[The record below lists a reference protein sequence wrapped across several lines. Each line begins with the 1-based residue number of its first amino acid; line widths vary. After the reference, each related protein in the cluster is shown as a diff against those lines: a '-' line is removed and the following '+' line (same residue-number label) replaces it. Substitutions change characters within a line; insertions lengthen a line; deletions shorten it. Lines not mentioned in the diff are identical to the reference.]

1 MTTDN
6 ASSTTD
12 ESTKTTAEETGTTT
26 EGTGVS
32 TDGTGTSTE
41 GTGTTDSGET
51 SGEQPVQRSV
61 HELLKLGTFQGM
73 TDAEIQSL
81 IDYYVDVA
89 HNDEHTKVVQA
100 TEIQTMNAQ
109 CAAYDSLRDDAN
121 SVLKQ
126 VLSAPLNL
134 ARIDESGNE
143 VSE

>member
-12 ESTKTTAEETGTTT
+12 ESTKKTAEETEDTTD
-26 EGTGVS
+26 E
-32 TDGTGTSTE
+32 
-41 GTGTTDSGET
+41 TGTTESGET

-81 IDYYVDVA
+81 IDYYVEVA
-89 HNDEHTKVVQA
+89 HNDEHTKAVQA

-121 SVLKQ
+121 SILKQ
-126 VLSAPLNL
+126 VLAAPLNL
-134 ARIDESGNE
+134 AIIDESGNE
-143 VSE
+143 V

>member
-12 ESTKTTAEETGTTT
+12 ESTKVTAEETGTTT
-26 EGTGVS
+26 DE
-32 TDGTGTSTE
+32 
-41 GTGTTDSGET
+41 TGTTDSGET
-51 SGEQPVQRSV
+51 GSEQPVQRSV
-61 HELLKLGTFQGM
+61 HELLKLSTFQGM

-81 IDYYVDVA
+81 IDYYVEVA
-89 HNDEHTKVVQA
+89 HNDEHTKAVQA

-143 VSE
+143 V

>member
-26 EGTGVS
+26 DE
-32 TDGTGTSTE
+32 
-41 GTGTTDSGET
+41 TGTTDSGEP

-81 IDYYVDVA
+81 IDYYVEVA

-126 VLSAPLNL
+126 VLAAPLNL
-134 ARIDESGNE
+134 AIIDESGNE
-143 VSE
+143 V

>member
-12 ESTKTTAEETGTTT
+12 ESTKVTAEETGTTT
-26 EGTGVS
+26 DE
-32 TDGTGTSTE
+32 
-41 GTGTTDSGET
+41 TGTTDSGET
-51 SGEQPVQRSV
+51 GSEQPVQRSV
-61 HELLKLGTFQGM
+61 HELLKLSTFQGM

-81 IDYYVDVA
+81 IDYYVEVA

-126 VLSAPLNL
+126 VLAAPLNL
-134 ARIDESGNE
+134 AIIDESGNE
-143 VSE
+143 V

>member
-26 EGTGVS
+26 DV
-32 TDGTGTSTE
+32 TE
-41 GTGTTDSGET
+41 TTDSGET
-51 SGEQPVQRSV
+51 SGEQPTQRSV

-81 IDYYVDVA
+81 IDYYVEVA

-126 VLSAPLNL
+126 VLAAPLNL
-134 ARIDESGNE
+134 AIIDESGNE
-143 VSE
+143 V

>member
-12 ESTKTTAEETGTTT
+12 ESTKKTTEETGTTT
-26 EGTGVS
+26 DE
-32 TDGTGTSTE
+32 
-41 GTGTTDSGET
+41 TGTTDSGET

-81 IDYYVDVA
+81 IDYYVEVA
-89 HNDEHTKVVQA
+89 HNDEHTKAVQA

-126 VLSAPLNL
+126 VLAAPLNL
-134 ARIDESGNE
+134 AIIDESGNE
-143 VSE
+143 V

>member
-12 ESTKTTAEETGTTT
+12 VT
-26 EGTGVS
+26 E
-32 TDGTGTSTE
+32 
-41 GTGTTDSGET
+41 TTDSGET

-81 IDYYVDVA
+81 IDYYVEVA
-89 HNDEHTKVVQA
+89 HNDEHTKAVQA

-126 VLSAPLNL
+126 VLAAPLNL
-134 ARIDESGNE
+134 AIIDESGNE
-143 VSE
+143 V

>member
-26 EGTGVS
+26 DV
-32 TDGTGTSTE
+32 TE
-41 GTGTTDSGET
+41 TTDSGET
-51 SGEQPVQRSV
+51 SSEQPVQRSV

-81 IDYYVDVA
+81 IDYYVEVA
-89 HNDEHTKVVQA
+89 HNDEHTKAVQA

-126 VLSAPLNL
+126 VLAAPLNL
-134 ARIDESGNE
+134 AIIDESGNE
-143 VSE
+143 V

>member
-26 EGTGVS
+26 DV
-32 TDGTGTSTE
+32 TE
-41 GTGTTDSGET
+41 TTDSGET

-61 HELLKLGTFQGM
+61 HELLKLSTFQGM

-143 VSE
+143 V

>member
-1 MTTDN
+1 MTTEN

-26 EGTGVS
+26 DV
-32 TDGTGTSTE
+32 TE
-41 GTGTTDSGET
+41 TTDSGET

-81 IDYYVDVA
+81 IDYYVEVA
-89 HNDEHTKVVQA
+89 HNDEHTKAVQA

-126 VLSAPLNL
+126 VLAVPLNL
-134 ARIDESGNE
+134 AIIDESGNE
-143 VSE
+143 V

>member
-26 EGTGVS
+26 DV
-32 TDGTGTSTE
+32 TE
-41 GTGTTDSGET
+41 TTDSGET

-61 HELLKLGTFQGM
+61 HELLKLSTFQGM
-73 TDAEIQSL
+73 TDSEIQSL
-81 IDYYVDVA
+81 IDYYVEVA

-126 VLSAPLNL
+126 VLAAPLNL
-134 ARIDESGNE
+134 AIIDESGNE
-143 VSE
+143 V

>member
-26 EGTGVS
+26 DV
-32 TDGTGTSTE
+32 
-41 GTGTTDSGET
+41 TGTTDSGET

-81 IDYYVDVA
+81 IDYYVEVA
-89 HNDEHTKVVQA
+89 HNDEHTKAVQA

-126 VLSAPLNL
+126 VLAAPLNL
-134 ARIDESGNE
+134 AIIDESGNE

>member
-26 EGTGVS
+26 EGTG
-32 TDGTGTSTE
+32 TTE
-41 GTGTTDSGET
+41 SGET

-81 IDYYVDVA
+81 IDYYVEVA

-126 VLSAPLNL
+126 VLAAPLNL
-134 ARIDESGNE
+134 AIIDESGNE
-143 VSE
+143 V

>member
-26 EGTGVS
+26 DV
-32 TDGTGTSTE
+32 TE
-41 GTGTTDSGET
+41 TTESGET

-81 IDYYVDVA
+81 IDYYVEVA
-89 HNDEHTKVVQA
+89 HNDEHTKTVQA

-126 VLSAPLNL
+126 VLAAPLNL
-134 ARIDESGNE
+134 AIIDESGNE
-143 VSE
+143 V

>member
-26 EGTGVS
+26 DV
-32 TDGTGTSTE
+32 TE
-41 GTGTTDSGET
+41 TTDSGET

-61 HELLKLGTFQGM
+61 HELLKLDTFQGM

-81 IDYYVDVA
+81 IDYYVEVA

-126 VLSAPLNL
+126 VLAAPLNL
-134 ARIDESGNE
+134 AIIDESGNE
-143 VSE
+143 V

>member
-12 ESTKTTAEETGTTT
+12 ESSKTTAEETGTTT
-26 EGTGVS
+26 DV
-32 TDGTGTSTE
+32 TE
-41 GTGTTDSGET
+41 TTDIGDT

-61 HELLKLGTFQGM
+61 HDLLKLGTFQGM

-81 IDYYVDVA
+81 IDYYVEVA

-143 VSE
+143 V

>member
-26 EGTGVS
+26 DV
-32 TDGTGTSTE
+32 TE
-41 GTGTTDSGET
+41 TTDSGET

-81 IDYYVDVA
+81 IDYYVEVA
-89 HNDEHTKVVQA
+89 HNDEHTKAVQA

-109 CAAYDSLRDDAN
+109 CAAYDALRDDAN

-143 VSE
+143 V

>member
-12 ESTKTTAEETGTTT
+12 ESTKATAEETGTTT
-26 EGTGVS
+26 EGTG
-32 TDGTGTSTE
+32 TTE
-41 GTGTTDSGET
+41 SGET
-51 SGEQPVQRSV
+51 GSEQPVQRSV

-73 TDAEIQSL
+73 TDVEIQSL
-81 IDYYVDVA
+81 IDYYVEVA
-89 HNDEHTKVVQA
+89 HNDEHTKAVQA

-143 VSE
+143 V

>member
-12 ESTKTTAEETGTTT
+12 ESTKATTEETGIK
-26 EGTGVS
+26 
-32 TDGTGTSTE
+32 TDE
-41 GTGTTDSGET
+41 TGTTDSGET

-61 HELLKLGTFQGM
+61 HELLKLSTFQGM

-81 IDYYVDVA
+81 IDYYVEVA
-89 HNDEHTKVVQA
+89 HNDEHTKAVQA

-126 VLSAPLNL
+126 VLAAPLNL
-134 ARIDESGNE
+134 AIIDESGNE
-143 VSE
+143 V

>member
-26 EGTGVS
+26 DV
-32 TDGTGTSTE
+32 
-41 GTGTTDSGET
+41 TGTTDSGET
-51 SGEQPVQRSV
+51 SSEQPVQRSV
-61 HELLKLGTFQGM
+61 HELLKLSTFQGM
-73 TDAEIQSL
+73 TDVEIQSL
-81 IDYYVDVA
+81 IDYYVNVA

-126 VLSAPLNL
+126 VLSAPLNF

-143 VSE
+143 V

>member
-12 ESTKTTAEETGTTT
+12 ESTKTTTEKTGTTT
-26 EGTGVS
+26 DV
-32 TDGTGTSTE
+32 TE
-41 GTGTTDSGET
+41 TTESGET

-81 IDYYVDVA
+81 IDYYVEVA
-89 HNDEHTKVVQA
+89 HNDEHTKAVQA

-109 CAAYDSLRDDAN
+109 CAAYDALRDDAN

-126 VLSAPLNL
+126 VLAAPLNL
-134 ARIDESGNE
+134 AIIDESGNE
-143 VSE
+143 V

>member
-26 EGTGVS
+26 DV
-32 TDGTGTSTE
+32 TE
-41 GTGTTDSGET
+41 TTDSGET
-51 SGEQPVQRSV
+51 IGEQPMQRSV

-81 IDYYVDVA
+81 IDYYVEVA
-89 HNDEHTKVVQA
+89 HNDEHTKAVQA

-126 VLSAPLNL
+126 VLAAPLNL
-134 ARIDESGNE
+134 AIIDESGNE
-143 VSE
+143 V

>member
-1 MTTDN
+1 MKTDN

-12 ESTKTTAEETGTTT
+12 ESTKKTAEETGTTT
-26 EGTGVS
+26 DV
-32 TDGTGTSTE
+32 TE
-41 GTGTTDSGET
+41 TTDSGDT
-51 SGEQPVQRSV
+51 SGEQPMQRSV

-81 IDYYVDVA
+81 IDYYVEVA
-89 HNDEHTKVVQA
+89 HNDEHTKAVQA

-126 VLSAPLNL
+126 VLAAPLNL
-134 ARIDESGNE
+134 AIIDESGNE
-143 VSE
+143 V

>member
-6 ASSTTD
+6 ASSITD

-26 EGTGVS
+26 DV
-32 TDGTGTSTE
+32 TE
-41 GTGTTDSGET
+41 ITDSGET

-81 IDYYVDVA
+81 IDYYVEVA

-126 VLSAPLNL
+126 VLSAPLKL

-143 VSE
+143 V

>member
-12 ESTKTTAEETGTTT
+12 ESTKTTAEESGTTT
-26 EGTGVS
+26 DV
-32 TDGTGTSTE
+32 TE
-41 GTGTTDSGET
+41 TTDSGET

-81 IDYYVDVA
+81 IDYYVEVA

-126 VLSAPLNL
+126 VLAVPLNL
-134 ARIDESGNE
+134 AIIDESGNE
-143 VSE
+143 V

>member
-26 EGTGVS
+26 DV
-32 TDGTGTSTE
+32 TE
-41 GTGTTDSGET
+41 TTDSGET

-61 HELLKLGTFQGM
+61 HELLKLDTFQGM

-81 IDYYVDVA
+81 IDYYVEVA
-89 HNDEHTKVVQA
+89 HNDEHTKAVQA

-126 VLSAPLNL
+126 VLAAPLNL
-134 ARIDESGNE
+134 AIIDESGNE
-143 VSE
+143 V

>member
-1 MTTDN
+1 MTTEN

-12 ESTKTTAEETGTTT
+12 ESTKTTAVETGTTT
-26 EGTGVS
+26 
-32 TDGTGTSTE
+32 DGTGTTE
-41 GTGTTDSGET
+41 SGET
-51 SGEQPVQRSV
+51 SSEQPVQRSV
-61 HELLKLGTFQGM
+61 HELLKLSTFQGM

-81 IDYYVDVA
+81 IDYYVNVA

-126 VLSAPLNL
+126 VLSVPLNL

-143 VSE
+143 V

>member
-26 EGTGVS
+26 DV
-32 TDGTGTSTE
+32 TE
-41 GTGTTDSGET
+41 TTDSGDT

-81 IDYYVDVA
+81 IDYYVEVA

-126 VLSAPLNL
+126 VLAAPLNL
-134 ARIDESGNE
+134 AIIDESGNE
-143 VSE
+143 V

>member
-26 EGTGVS
+26 EGTG
-32 TDGTGTSTE
+32 TTE
-41 GTGTTDSGET
+41 SGET

-81 IDYYVDVA
+81 IDYYVEVA

-126 VLSAPLNL
+126 VLAAPLNL
-134 ARIDESGNE
+134 AIIDESGNE

>member
-12 ESTKTTAEETGTTT
+12 ESTRVTAEETGTTT
-26 EGTGVS
+26 DE
-32 TDGTGTSTE
+32 
-41 GTGTTDSGET
+41 TGTTDSGET
-51 SGEQPVQRSV
+51 GSEQPVQRSV

-81 IDYYVDVA
+81 IDYYVEVA
-89 HNDEHTKVVQA
+89 HNDEHTKAVQA

-126 VLSAPLNL
+126 VLAAPLNL
-134 ARIDESGNE
+134 AIIDESGNE
-143 VSE
+143 V

>member
-12 ESTKTTAEETGTTT
+12 ESTKKTAEETGTTT
-26 EGTGVS
+26 DE
-32 TDGTGTSTE
+32 TGTAE
-41 GTGTTDSGET
+41 SGET

-81 IDYYVDVA
+81 IDYYVEVA
-89 HNDEHTKVVQA
+89 HNDEHTKAVQA

-126 VLSAPLNL
+126 VLAAPLNL
-134 ARIDESGNE
+134 AIIDESGNE
-143 VSE
+143 V

>member
-12 ESTKTTAEETGTTT
+12 DSTKVTAEETGTTT
-26 EGTGVS
+26 DV
-32 TDGTGTSTE
+32 
-41 GTGTTDSGET
+41 TGTTESGGTDS
-51 SGEQPVQRSV
+51 EQPVQRSV

-81 IDYYVDVA
+81 IDYYVEVA
-89 HNDEHTKVVQA
+89 HNDEHTKAVQA

-126 VLSAPLNL
+126 VLAAPLNL
-134 ARIDESGNE
+134 AIIDESGNE
-143 VSE
+143 V

>member
-6 ASSTTD
+6 ASSTID
-12 ESTKTTAEETGTTT
+12 ESTKTTAGETETTTDVTGTT
-26 EGTGVS
+26 E
-32 TDGTGTSTE
+32 
-41 GTGTTDSGET
+41 SGET

-61 HELLKLGTFQGM
+61 HELLKLSTFQGM

-81 IDYYVDVA
+81 IDYYVEVA

-143 VSE
+143 V

>member
-26 EGTGVS
+26 
-32 TDGTGTSTE
+32 DGTGTTE
-41 GTGTTDSGET
+41 SGET
-51 SGEQPVQRSV
+51 SSEQPVQRSV
-61 HELLKLGTFQGM
+61 HELLKLSTFQGM

-81 IDYYVDVA
+81 IDYYVNVA

-126 VLSAPLNL
+126 VLSVPLNF
-134 ARIDESGNE
+134 ARIDENGNE
-143 VSE
+143 V

>member
-12 ESTKTTAEETGTTT
+12 ESTKTTVEETGTK
-26 EGTGVS
+26 
-32 TDGTGTSTE
+32 TDE
-41 GTGTTDSGET
+41 TGTTESGET

-81 IDYYVDVA
+81 IDYYVEVA
-89 HNDEHTKVVQA
+89 HNDEHTKAVQA

-126 VLSAPLNL
+126 VLAAPLNL
-134 ARIDESGNE
+134 AIIDESGNE
-143 VSE
+143 V